1 MPLLERSKETVKD
14 GRALTKTKRE
24 EGLWFSGSHVPTLY
38 DWRFLKGHE
47 EWLSGAFFFLRER
60 VRERVGEALGWFS
73 NVLSGSGLWHR

>member
-47 EWLSGAFFFLRER
+47 EWLSGAFFFARE
-60 VRERVGEALGWFS
+60 GEGAGGGGFG
-73 NVLSGSGLWHR
+73 VVF